1 MQEVQNITF
10 ALLRY
15 ALCGTEIPDKVSDA
29 LTEERLKGV
38 YQLLKM
44 HDLAHLAFDG
54 LQSAA
59 QKIGQTERGAE
70 LVNTEVYGMFR
81 RQQQLAVYR
90 YEQKIYEFEQ
100 ICNVLEEA
108 CIPYVPL
115 KGAVLKDLYPQP
127 WMRTSC
133 DIDILVSSE
142 NLGKAIEA
150 LKTKLHYE
158 MEGKHSHDVSL
169 YAENGVHLELHYDL
183 IEDYIQPIS
192 GAVLSAYWN
201 TSESEIEGGYKRKA
215 QPEMFYFYHIAHMAK
230 HFEHGGC
237 GIRPFIDLW
246 FLIRQT
252 ELGEGKKDELLA
264 KGGLAAFERAA
275 KQLSEVW
282 FSCQEHNELTLRLQT
297 YILRGGVYGNL
308 ENRYSTIPNNG
319 KNGKVKYFLT
329 RIFLPYRYLKWQYP
343 ILQKHKW
350 LTPFYEVRRWGRLL
364 FKGKVK
370 NSLREARTVNKVTTE
385 RAQETA
391 KLLSDLGL

>member
-54 LQSAA
+54 LQSAV
-59 QKIGQTERGAE
+59 QKIGQAERGAE
-70 LVNTEVYGMFR
+70 LVKTEVYGMFR

-150 LKTKLHYE
+150 LKTRLHYE

-201 TSESEIEGGYKRKA
+201 TSESEIEGEYKRKA

-246 FLIRQT
+246 FLTRQAK
-252 ELGEGKKDELLA
+252 LDEGKKDELLA

-282 FSCQEHNELTLRLQT
+282 LSCQEHDELTLRLQT
-297 YILRGGVYGNL
+297 YILRGGVYGQTDNWAAIRMKRKGSRFRYFMSQIFIPYDHLKVTYKVL
-308 ENRYSTIPNNG
+308 E
-319 KNGKVKYFLT
+319 
-329 RIFLPYRYLKWQYP
+329 
-343 ILQKHKW
+343 KHKW
-350 LTPFYEVRRWGRLL
+350 MYPFCMIARCVKLL
-364 FKGKVK
+364 FRGP
-370 NSLREARTVNKVTTE
+370 SARMKKELKYTKSKHVQ
-385 RAQETA
+385 QETA

>member
-133 DIDILVSSE
+133 DIDILVHEQDVS
-142 NLGKAIEA
+142 KAVEKIVNR
-150 LKTKLHYE
+150 LHYE
-158 MEGKHSHDVSL
+158 KQKRVYHEVSL
-169 YAENGVHLELHYDL
+169 LAENGVHLELHFSLRENNKKLDPVLDRAWEYAARV
-183 IEDYIQPIS
+183 EDKQEYLLTNEYFMYHHL
-192 GAVLSAYWN
+192 AHATHHVLN
-201 TSESEIEGGYKRKA
+201 
-215 QPEMFYFYHIAHMAK
+215 
-230 HFEHGGC
+230 GGC
-237 GIRPFIDLW
+237 GIRPVADIWLLKQKMQYDDAAVEILCEEAGI
-246 FLIRQT
+246 LTLKRTIM
-252 ELGEGKKDELLA
+252 ELA
-264 KGGLAAFERAA
+264 
-275 KQLSEVW
+275 EVW
-282 FSCQEHNELTLRLQT
+282 FSDKQPTGTVKSLAE
-297 YILRGGVYGNL
+297 YIIGGGVYGTTQNRLIMQQVRTKRSFRYVLSRMFLSYDQLKMHYAVL
-308 ENRYSTIPNNG
+308 E
-319 KNGKVKYFLT
+319 
-329 RIFLPYRYLKWQYP
+329 
-343 ILQKHKW
+343 KHKW
-350 LTPFYEVRRWGRLL
+350 LYPFCQVGRWIKTVFKRKTKQEQNALKNNNTKTKKKEYLELL
-364 FKGKVK
+364 
-370 NSLREARTVNKVTTE
+370 
-385 RAQETA
+385 Q
-391 KLLSDLGL
+391 DLGL